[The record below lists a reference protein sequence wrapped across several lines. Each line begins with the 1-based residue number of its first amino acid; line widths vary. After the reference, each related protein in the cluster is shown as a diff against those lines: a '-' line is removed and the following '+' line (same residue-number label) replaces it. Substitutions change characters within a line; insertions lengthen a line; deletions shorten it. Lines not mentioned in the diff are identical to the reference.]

1 MSVTLITYQIST
13 EIELEKAC
21 KYRTIIIRE
30 AIYIVTDKS
39 SIHYLNS
46 LQTEPLFYSGTQINA
61 TTGSWTQASHSVG
74 LRVSS
79 NPSWIT
85 VSGTGV

>member
-1 MSVTLITYQIST
+1 MYEMSVTLITYQIST

-39 SIHYLNS
+39 STHYLNS
-46 LQTEPLFYSGTQINA
+46 LQTEPLFYSGTQI
-61 TTGSWTQASHSVG
+61 T
-74 LRVSS
+74 
-79 NPSWIT
+79 PSREAELKLPT
-85 VSGTGV
+85 PLV